1 MEHNNKIRQEFRDKT
16 ETMVMGYT
24 HDGVPF
30 SSEYVLWLEDELNK
44 LRIGVVSQQRELLN
58 ALADNFNES
67 THTYVGQPMI
77 EETLKAFNCG

>member
-1 MEHNNKIRQEFRDKT
+1 MQIYNEEQLLLHN
-16 ETMVMGYT
+16 
-24 HDGVPF
+24 
-30 SSEYVLWLEDELNK
+30 
-44 LRIGVVSQQRELLN
+44 VSQQRELLN